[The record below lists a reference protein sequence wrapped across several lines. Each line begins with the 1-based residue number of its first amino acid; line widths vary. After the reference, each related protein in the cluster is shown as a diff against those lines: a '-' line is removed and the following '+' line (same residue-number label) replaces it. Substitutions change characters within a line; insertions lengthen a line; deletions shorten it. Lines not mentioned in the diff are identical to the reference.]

1 MFNRMLN
8 AWSTEQSKLALFGQR
23 LAAHVRRRFV
33 VYAVLAMAA
42 LFFQHCFRLGVNATE
57 SLPHTLYLIHKGEA
71 IKRGDYVAFRWH
83 GGGPYPAG
91 VTFIKIV
98 AGVPGDTVSRINRAY
113 YVNGTYVGTAKTY
126 ARDGQPLALME
137 TGVLKPGEYYVQAPH
152 PDSLDSRYRLT
163 GWIPKDRIIGRA
175 YALF

>member
-1 MFNRMLN
+1 MFNRTLN
-8 AWSTEQSKLALFGQR
+8 PWLTDGSELARFGQR
-23 LAAHVRRRFV
+23 LADHLHRRFA
-33 VYAVLAMAA
+33 VYALLALAA
-42 LFFQHCFRLGVNATE
+42 LAFQHCFRLGVNATE

-71 IKRGDYVAFRWH
+71 IKRGDYVAFRWD

-98 AGVPGDTVSRINRAY
+98 AGVPGDTVSRMNRAY
-113 YVNGTYVGTAKTY
+113 YVNGNFVGSAKAY

-137 TGVLKPGEYYVQAPH
+137 TGVLKSDEYYVQAPH
-152 PDSLDSRYRLT
+152 TDSLDSRYRLT

-175 YALF
+175 YVLF